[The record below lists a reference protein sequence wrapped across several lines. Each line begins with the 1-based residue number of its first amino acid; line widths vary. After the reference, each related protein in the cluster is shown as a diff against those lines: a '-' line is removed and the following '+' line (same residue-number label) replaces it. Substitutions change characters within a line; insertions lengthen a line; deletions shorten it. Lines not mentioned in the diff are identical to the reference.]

1 MDHSYAEQKLTLLLR
16 DLSQYSADEFRRQ
29 MARII
34 SGATGQDIP
43 DDCHQT
49 KAERNALAKEV
60 DEANDRIGVLTE
72 ERDALSA
79 VLVEVKKS
87 GGTGQSPCAK
97 FCESVALRK
106 DFDLLREHSDKMKVE
121 RDEFEASNMAWNN
134 AFDALFVHCCSNGVF
149 NAWGQPFNCTSLN
162 NARMKT
168 TKLRQGGE

>member
-43 DDCHQT
+43 DDCHLT

-60 DEANDRIGVLTE
+60 DEANDRIGALTE
-72 ERDALSA
+72 ERD
-79 VLVEVKKS
+79 
-87 GGTGQSPCAK
+87 
-97 FCESVALRK
+97 
-106 DFDLLREHSDKMKVE
+106 
-121 RDEFEASNMAWNN
+121 EFAASNMAWNN

-149 NAWGQPFNCTSLN
+149 NAWGIPFNCTSLN
-162 NARMKT
+162 NARMKNP
-168 TKLRQGGE
+168 KLRQGGE